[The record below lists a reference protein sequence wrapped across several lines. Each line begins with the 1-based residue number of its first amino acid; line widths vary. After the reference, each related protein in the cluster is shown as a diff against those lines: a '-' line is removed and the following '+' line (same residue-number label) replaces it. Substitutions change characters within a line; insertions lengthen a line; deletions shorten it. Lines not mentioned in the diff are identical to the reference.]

1 MHTPSKKIMLGIT
14 YFVICGL
21 IFLVLLVNS
30 FTNNIAGRAFGVDN
44 QIIPIINI
52 AIMALL
58 LVCVFTMLY
67 MISKKD

>member
-1 MHTPSKKIMLGIT
+1 MLGIT

>member
-1 MHTPSKKIMLGIT
+1 MLGIV
-14 YFVICGL
+14 YFTICGL

-30 FTNNIAGRAFGVDN
+30 FTNNIAGRAFGVTN

-52 AIMALL
+52 AIMTLL